1 MLDRK
6 TDDFDASVELL
17 EDKQRQAKCYFF
29 AFYIVGAC
37 MTIGSN
43 LIPYLHF
50 EIAVMGTGLTLLF
63 VATWIFMGYFQ
74 YGFYL
79 FLIHKGVVEAVKEK
93 GNKDKKVNK
102 I

>member
-6 TDDFDASVELL
+6 TNDSDASVELL

-29 AFYIVGAC
+29 VFYIIGAS
-37 MTIGSN
+37 MAIGGY

-50 EIAVMGTGLTLLF
+50 EIAVIGIGLTFLF
-63 VATWIFMGYFQ
+63 VATWIFIWWVQ

-79 FLIHKGVVEAVKEK
+79 FLINKGVVKAEKEK
-93 GNKDKKVNK
+93 GIVGKKDDIK
-102 I
+102 